1 VSDSEYTFE
10 DVELRVDKVELMVNG
25 TVEFEFEVGQEASWG
40 HHGGD
45 PPIADRAGSIK
56 CTDLESIT
64 SYDRNDKLIKWHI
77 MEWFPAKEKF
87 LKDIRQAV
95 EGLFEGDDE
104 NEKLV
109 EYYKN
114 SNSEY

>member
-1 VSDSEYTFE
+1 
-10 DVELRVDKVELMVNG
+10 
-25 TVEFEFEVGQEASWG
+25 
-40 HHGGD
+40 
-45 PPIADRAGSIK
+45 
-56 CTDLESIT
+56 
-64 SYDRNDKLIKWHI
+64 
-77 MEWFPAKEKF
+77 MEWFPSKEKF
-87 LKDIRQAV
+87 LKDIRQAI